1 MSCDYCNCKLSIN
14 YQYIYDRVYKNDC
27 EYCMNFNSDNI
38 YCLCNNDGN
47 VLQKVKIS
55 TCENCEKNN
64 NNNILNDIFI
74 NKGDYINDNEI
85 KYSYKE
91 LYMIAKSKN
100 VKHRSVMS
108 KEELYRNIVVL

>member
-1 MSCDYCNCKLSIN
+1 MSCAYCDCKLNIN

-27 EYCMNFNSDNI
+27 EYCMHFNCDNI

-64 NNNILNDIFI
+64 NTILNDIFI
-74 NKGDYINDNEI
+74 NRDEYKHHNDI
-85 KYSYKE
+85 KFSYKE
-91 LYMIAKSKN
+91 LYTIAKIKN
-100 VKHRSVMS
+100 VKYRSIMS